1 MQMTAQ
7 GSSPRIFVTGASGQL
22 GRLVVDA
29 LLQRVPATSVVAGV
43 RDMAK
48 AADLH
53 AHGVESRM
61 ADYDKPDQLAAALR
75 GIDRLLL
82 ISGNAVGQRT
92 RQHTAVIAAARA
104 AGVKLIAY
112 TSILRADTSKVGLA
126 VEHKAT
132 EAALATSGVPH
143 VLLRNGWYLENFA
156 GRATTAMQTGTLLTC
171 AGEGRFS
178 AATRADYAAA
188 AATVLA
194 SAGGHAGEKLELAGS
209 SSFSMPEFAAL
220 VARVSGKPVACNSLT
235 QEAYEAA
242 LMKSGLP
249 DFVAAIL
256 SNSDAAAAAGWLQD
270 DSRTLERLI
279 GAPTT
284 ALKAVVEAVVRGS
297 G

>member
-1 MQMTAQ
+1 MTPQ

-43 RDMAK
+43 RDMSK
-48 AADLH
+48 ATDLH

-61 ADYDKPDQLAAALR
+61 ADYDKPEQLAAAFR

-132 EAALATSGVPH
+132 EAALAASGVPH

-156 GRATTAMQTGTLLTC
+156 GRATTALQTG
-171 AGEGRFS
+171 S
-178 AATRADYAAA
+178 AADLR
-188 AATVLA
+188 
-194 SAGGHAGEKLELAGS
+194 
-209 SSFSMPEFAAL
+209 
-220 VARVSGKPVACNSLT
+220 R
-235 QEAYEAA
+235 
-242 LMKSGLP
+242 
-249 DFVAAIL
+249 
-256 SNSDAAAAAGWLQD
+256 
-270 DSRTLERLI
+270 
-279 GAPTT
+279 
-284 ALKAVVEAVVRGS
+284 
-297 G
+297 

>member
-1 MQMTAQ
+1 MTPQ
-7 GSSPRIFVTGASGQL
+7 NNSPRIFVTGATGQL
-22 GRLVVDA
+22 GRKVIDA

-48 AADLH
+48 AADLQ
-53 AHGVESRM
+53 AHGVELRM
-61 ADYDKPDQLAAALR
+61 ADYDKPETLAAALR

-92 RQHTAVIAAARA
+92 RQHTAVIAAAKA

-112 TSILRADTSKVGLA
+112 TSVLRADTSKLGLA

-132 EAALATSGVPH
+132 EEALAASGVPH

-156 GRATTAMQTGTLLTC
+156 GRGTTALQTGMLLTC
-171 AGEGRFS
+171 AGAGRFS

-188 AATVLA
+188 AAAVLA
-194 SAGGHAGEKLELAGS
+194 TSTGHAGERLELAGS

-220 VARVSGKPVACNSLT
+220 LARVSGKVVVCNNLS
-235 QEAYEAA
+235 QADYEAA
-242 LMKSGLP
+242 LMQGGLP

-256 SNSDAAAAAGWLQD
+256 SNSDASAAAGWLQD
-270 DSRTLERLI
+270 DSRTLERLV
-279 GAPTT
+279 GSPTT
-284 ALKAVVEAVVRGS
+284 PLKTIVEGVSRATT
-297 G
+297 

>member
-1 MQMTAQ
+1 MTPQ
-7 GSSPRIFVTGASGQL
+7 NNSPRIFVTGATGQL
-22 GRLVVDA
+22 GRKVIDA

-48 AADLH
+48 AADLQ
-53 AHGVESRM
+53 AHGVELRM
-61 ADYDKPDQLAAALR
+61 ADYDKPETLAAALR

-92 RQHTAVIAAARA
+92 RQHTAVIAAAKA

-112 TSILRADTSKVGLA
+112 TSVLRADTSKLGLA

-132 EAALATSGVPH
+132 EEALAASGVPH

-156 GRATTAMQTGTLLTC
+156 GRATTALQTGSLLTC
-171 AGEGRFS
+171 AGAGRFS

-188 AATVLA
+188 AAAVLA
-194 SAGGHAGEKLELAGS
+194 TSTGHAGERLELAGS

-220 VARVSGKPVACNSLT
+220 IARVSGKPVACNNLS
-235 QEAYEAA
+235 QADYEAA
-242 LMKSGLP
+242 LMKGGLP

-256 SNSDAAAAAGWLQD
+256 SNSDASAAAGWLQD
-270 DSRTLERLI
+270 DSRTLEKLI
-279 GAPTT
+279 GSPTT
-284 ALKAVVEAVVRGS
+284 SLKTIVEGVVRATA
-297 G
+297 

>member
-1 MQMTAQ
+1 MTAQ
-7 GSSPRIFVTGASGQL
+7 TNSPRILVTGASGQL
-22 GRLVVDA
+22 GRKVVEA

-48 AADLH
+48 AVDLQ
-53 AHGVESRM
+53 AHGVEPRV
-61 ADYDKPDQLAAALR
+61 ADYDRPESLAAALR
-75 GIDRLLL
+75 GVDRLLL

-92 RQHTAVIAAARA
+92 RQHTAVIAAAKA

-112 TSILRADTSKVGLA
+112 TSVLRADTSKLGLA

-132 EAALATSGVPH
+132 EDALAASGVPH

-156 GRATTAMQTGTLLTC
+156 GRATTALQTGTLLTC

-188 AATVLA
+188 AAVVMA
-194 SAGGHAGEKLELAGS
+194 SASGHAGQRLELAGS

-220 VARVSGKPVACNSLT
+220 IARASGKSIACKNLS
-235 QEAYEAA
+235 QADYEAA
-242 LMKSGLP
+242 LVKAGLP

-256 SNSDAAAAAGWLQD
+256 GNSDASAAAGWLQD
-270 DSRTLERLI
+270 DSRTLEKLI

-284 ALKAVVEAVVRGS
+284 PLKTIVEAAVRAAS
-297 G
+297 

>member
-1 MQMTAQ
+1 MTPQ
-7 GSSPRIFVTGASGQL
+7 DRSPRIFVTGATGQL
-22 GRLVVDA
+22 GRKVVDA

-48 AADLH
+48 AADLQ
-53 AHGVESRM
+53 AHGVELRT
-61 ADYDKPDQLAAALR
+61 ADYDKPETLAAAFR

-132 EAALATSGVPH
+132 EAALAASGVPH

-156 GRATTAMQTGTLLTC
+156 GRATTALQTGTLLTC
-171 AGEGRFS
+171 AGDGRFS
-178 AATRADYAAA
+178 AASRADYAAGA
-188 AATVLA
+188 AAVLA
-194 SAGGHAGEKLELAGS
+194 STTGHAGEKLELAGS
-209 SSFSMPEFAAL
+209 TSFSMPEFAAL
-220 VARVSGKPVACNSLT
+220 VTRVAGKPVACNNLSPA
-235 QEAYEAA
+235 EYEAA
-242 LMKSGLP
+242 LMKGGLP

-256 SNSDAAAAAGWLQD
+256 SSSDAAAADGWLQD
-270 DSRTLERLI
+270 DSRTLEKLI

-284 ALKAVVEAVVRGS
+284 TLKTIVEGIARAA
-297 G
+297 